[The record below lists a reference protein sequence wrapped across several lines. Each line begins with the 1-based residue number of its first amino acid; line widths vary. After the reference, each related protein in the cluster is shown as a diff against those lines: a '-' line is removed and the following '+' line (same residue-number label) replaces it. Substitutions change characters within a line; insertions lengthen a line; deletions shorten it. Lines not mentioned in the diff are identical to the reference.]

1 MTGTFYGIGVGPG
14 DPELITYKA
23 VATINR
29 CNIIAVPKSGSSENV
44 ALNIAKQHITN
55 QQIVEID
62 MPMTRDE
69 TLLNNSH
76 DTAAEKL
83 GTLLEQGNNIAFL
96 TLGDPSVYASVM
108 YIHKRLT
115 DKGYNTAIIPGITS
129 FCAAAAS
136 LNTSLCEREQLLHII
151 PASYEDLDYAL
162 NLKGNKVLMKSGKSL
177 AAVKNK
183 LSKYPNKVS
192 MVTCASMENERVFK
206 SLEEIDENAGYFSL
220 IIVK

>member
-1 MTGTFYGIGVGPG
+1 MIGTFYGIGVGPG

-23 VATINR
+23 VNTINK
-29 CNIIAVPKSGSSENV
+29 CQIIAVPKSGSSENM
-44 ALNIAKQHITN
+44 ALSIAKQHITS
-55 QQIVEID
+55 QQIIEID

-69 TLLNNSH
+69 NLLNQSH
-76 DTAAEKL
+76 DTAATKL
-83 GTLLEQGNNIAFL
+83 GTLLEQGNNIGFL
-96 TLGDPSVYASVM
+96 TIGDPSVYASVM
-108 YIHKRLT
+108 YIHKRLK

-177 AAVKNK
+177 ATVKEK
-183 LSKYPNKVS
+183 LSKHKGSVS
-192 MVTCASMENERVFK
+192 MVTCASGENERIFNT
-206 SLEEIDENAGYFSL
+206 LEEIDENAGYFSL
-220 IIVK
+220 IVVK